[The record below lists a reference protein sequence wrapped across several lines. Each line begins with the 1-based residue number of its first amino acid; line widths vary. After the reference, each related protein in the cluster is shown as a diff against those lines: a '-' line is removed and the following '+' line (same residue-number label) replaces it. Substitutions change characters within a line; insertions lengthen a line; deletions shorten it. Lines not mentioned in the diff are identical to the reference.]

1 MLTGSDDL
9 DRKLDSAAFRIQFS
23 TSIMTLVPRASAI
36 RLAASACEENSHDY
50 QANPHQFGIR
60 SENAGQRG
68 DGGARPL
75 RKDRHRDRRLLR
87 SWPGNHEGAGL
98 RGRAGHRYGAQTGC
112 GKEALLGLD
121 EVEVQALDLAELAC
135 VRRFAEAFSAS
146 RRRADIVIN
155 NAGVMA
161 CPETRVGPG
170 WEAQFA
176 TNHLGHYALVNL
188 LWPSLADDA
197 RVVAVS
203 SAGHHYSA
211 IRWDDVQFEQGYDK
225 WLAYAQSKTANALFA
240 IQLDALGRERG
251 VRAFAVHPGSIA
263 TPLQRHVPRAE
274 MIALGWMDE
283 AGNPASP
290 DTLKTPQ
297 QGAATQLWAAT
308 SPLLAGMGGL
318 YCEDCDIAGVAP
330 DDSRTLAGVREHAID
345 PEQARRLW
353 RLSATLTGIDA
364 FAS

>member
-1 MLTGSDDL
+1 
-9 DRKLDSAAFRIQFS
+9 
-23 TSIMTLVPRASAI
+23 MTIRQTPINSGFGAKTQAS
-36 RLAASACEENSHDY
+36 EVM
-50 QANPHQFGIR
+50 
-60 SENAGQRG
+60 AGQDLSG
-68 DGGARPL
+68 KTAIVTGGYSGLGLETTKALADAGARVIVTA
-75 RKDRHRDRRLLR
+75 RRPDVAR
-87 SWPGNHEGAGL
+87 
-98 RGRAGHRYGAQTGC
+98 
-112 GKEALLGLD
+112 EALLGLD
-121 EVEVQALDLAELAC
+121 EVEVQALDLVELAS

-188 LWPSLADDA
+188 LWPSLADEA

-211 IRWDDVQFEQGYDK
+211 IRWDDVQFERGYDK

>member
-1 MLTGSDDL
+1 
-9 DRKLDSAAFRIQFS
+9 
-23 TSIMTLVPRASAI
+23 MTIRQTPINSGFGAKTQAS
-36 RLAASACEENSHDY
+36 EVM
-50 QANPHQFGIR
+50 
-60 SENAGQRG
+60 AGQDLSG
-68 DGGARPL
+68 KTAIVTGGYSGLGLETTKALAYAGARVIVTA
-75 RKDRHRDRRLLR
+75 RRPDVAR
-87 SWPGNHEGAGL
+87 
-98 RGRAGHRYGAQTGC
+98 
-112 GKEALLGLD
+112 EALLGLD

-211 IRWDDVQFEQGYDK
+211 IRWDDVQFERGYDK

-297 QGAATQLWAAT
+297 QGGCHPA
-308 SPLLAGMGGL
+308 MG
-318 YCEDCDIAGVAP
+318 CD
-330 DDSRTLAGVREHAID
+330 
-345 PEQARRLW
+345 
-353 RLSATLTGIDA
+353 LSAVGGDGRALLRGLRHRRRRAGRLAHPGRRTRTCDRSGAGPPPLEAFGDA
-364 FAS
+364 HRDRRIRVLVEHTEDAADTALSLSIKQAPGSIE